1 MKKNNK
7 NEEER
12 AEGKAVMEYTGEPS
26 QAVAKLPGRG
36 GEHTGRRSLGWQNFS
51 LLVPNICLSTL
62 LWSGPAIS
70 ACHSEILF
78 F

>member
-7 NEEER
+7 DEEER

-36 GEHTGRRSLGWQNFS
+36 EEHTGRRSLGWQNFS
-51 LLVPNICLSTL
+51 LLVGTHDFCLSFRSL
-62 LWSGPAIS
+62 I
-70 ACHSEILF
+70 F

>member
-26 QAVAKLPGRG
+26 QAVTKLPGRG
-36 GEHTGRRSLGWQNFS
+36 EEHTGRRSLGWQNFS
-51 LLVPNICLSTL
+51 LLVPNICPSTL
-62 LWSGPAIS
+62 LWSAPVIS

-78 F
+78 